1 MIRLIFS
8 QTVPKQ
14 PISLLK
20 NFFLHFVSSLFNNLK
35 KNNSENVS
43 TNLKNTILKM
53 YPPKSTILNVRIDRS

>member
-43 TNLKNTILKM
+43 TNLKKYNSENV
-53 YPPKSTILNVRIDRS
+53 STQKYDFKRQN